1 MQVHAFCNAAAG
13 ACMAY
18 GAAEV
23 APRITAIAAGSPE
36 SVSKGS
42 ASLQNLLTNFAGP
55 FVRSFLPEHASLVL
69 VFCARMLIIGPDRYQ
84 QAHLMLLACIYR
96 SPQLNLGGFGKS
108 AEHMSVLRTL
118 VLLIESSRNAEV
130 LSVLDIVLTH
140 LKANNDDRIQNR
152 REMDAAKLPTEFLP
166 VPEESVSCK
175 AVVDALKQCV
185 ETLKIPHTSLS
196 GWSNRSRFLPF
207 LRQD

>member
-1 MQVHAFCNAAAG
+1 
-13 ACMAY
+13 MAY

-36 SVSKGS
+36 SMAKDS

-55 FVRSFLPEHASLVL
+55 FVKSFLPEHASLVL
-69 VFCARMLIIGPDRYQ
+69 VFCARMLIIGPDQYQ
-84 QAHLMLLACIYR
+84 HAHLMLLACIYR

-108 AEHMSVLRTL
+108 SEHMSVLRTL
-118 VLLIESSRNAEV
+118 VLLIESSRNGEV
-130 LSVLDIVLTH
+130 LSLLDIVLTH
-140 LKANNDDRIQNR
+140 LNANNDSRIR
-152 REMDAAKLPTEFLP
+152 SRSEMDAAKLPSEFLP
-166 VPEESVSCK
+166 VAGESDSCK

-185 ETLKIPHTSLS
+185 KTLKIPNTSLS

>member
-1 MQVHAFCNAAAG
+1 MVAFCSAAAG

-36 SVSKGS
+36 NVSKDT

-55 FVRSFLPEHASLVL
+55 FVMSFLPEHASLVL
-69 VFCARMLIIGPDRYQ
+69 VFCTRMLIVGLEKYQ
-84 QAHLMLLACIYR
+84 HAHLMMLACIYR
-96 SPQLNLGGFGKS
+96 SPQLNLGAFGKTS
-108 AEHMSVLRTL
+108 EHMSVLRTL

-130 LSVLDIVLTH
+130 LSLLDIVLTH
-140 LKANNDDRIQNR
+140 LSTSSNHDARKLNHSDM
-152 REMDAAKLPTEFLP
+152 EAAKLPQDFLP
-166 VPEESVSCK
+166 VVGESDSCK
-175 AVVDALKQCV
+175 AVVDALQQCV
-185 ETLKIPHTSLS
+185 DALKIPSTSQS

-207 LRQD
+207 LRQE

>member
-1 MQVHAFCNAAAG
+1 
-13 ACMAY
+13 MAY
-18 GAAEV
+18 GATEV

-36 SVSKGS
+36 SVSMDS
-42 ASLQNLLTNFAGP
+42 ASLQNLLMNFAGP
-55 FVRSFLPEHASLVL
+55 FVKSFFPEHASLVL
-69 VFCARMLIIGPDRYQ
+69 VFCTRMLIVGLDKYHY
-84 QAHLMLLACIYR
+84 AHLMMLACIYR
-96 SPQLNLGGFGKS
+96 SPQLNLGAFGRT

-140 LKANNDDRIQNR
+140 LNSSLNHDTRMLDRSDM
-152 REMDAAKLPTEFLP
+152 EAAKLPQEFLP
-166 VPEESVSCK
+166 VGGESYSCN

-185 ETLKIPHTSLS
+185 DALKIPSTSQS

-207 LRQD
+207 LKQD